1 MLFHLN
7 SLGSLILA
15 LGGHFSPRIKVVR
28 DLLFQVPLFPFAS
41 SLPNDAISPML
52 RTNSGDKSP
61 LLFAFTLYGHYLL
74 CVVVFFSQ
82 SEKESGALF
91 YSLQS
96 RWNTI
101 INIRQR
107 STWHTFSKTCFGG
120 IFDTLPYF
128 CLFYFSYLRIWVW
141 MEFEQF
147 ITAHHRFWLILNTGY
162 SVVYNKLD
170 QQLLRQ
176 NKVLSTDC
184 HKAEIILI
192 TYVECIRYP
201 RPHILERNWNN

>member
-74 CVVVFFSQ
+74 CVVVFFRKAKKSKARFSTLFRVDGIPSSTSD
-82 SEKESGALF
+82 SEVLDTLF
-91 YSLQS
+91 RKLA
-96 RWNTI
+96 
-101 INIRQR
+101 
-107 STWHTFSKTCFGG
+107 FGG
-120 IFDTLPYF
+120 IFDTLPCF
-128 CLFYFSYLRIWVW
+128 CLFHFRKNLS
-141 MEFEQF
+141 
-147 ITAHHRFWLILNTGY
+147 LN
-162 SVVYNKLD
+162 
-170 QQLLRQ
+170 R
-176 NKVLSTDC
+176 
-184 HKAEIILI
+184 
-192 TYVECIRYP
+192 
-201 RPHILERNWNN
+201 